1 VSVAVCH
8 PPICYCPIE
17 LVCSKIN
24 FLVIIA
30 LGDHKLLLYP
40 LEPIISFHGIL
51 SLREGGGASSLELSQ
66 TGLVRWRGW
75 RCLLLVRLLG
85 RLHVVK
91 GLQYNLHQI
100 VLGGDQLLEI
110 DGVVGIG
117 VAWLAIALVVPCV
130 HHLID

>member
-1 VSVAVCH
+1 
-8 PPICYCPIE
+8 
-17 LVCSKIN
+17 
-24 FLVIIA
+24 
-30 LGDHKLLLYP
+30 
-40 LEPIISFHGIL
+40 
-51 SLREGGGASSLELSQ
+51 
-66 TGLVRWRGW
+66 
-75 RCLLLVRLLG
+75 LLLVRLLG

-91 GLQYNLHQI
+91 GLHYNLHQI